1 MIMEDKLLQN
11 AVIYL
16 AAAVLVVP
24 VAKRLGLGTVLGY
37 LIAGIVI
44 GPYGLKLI
52 SGIEDAY
59 HFAEFGVV
67 LLLFL
72 IGLELEP
79 DRLWS
84 LRRPIFGWGGAQ
96 VAGVTI
102 VLFGAALL
110 FGIDW
115 KLALIAGLG
124 LSMSSTAIALASL
137 QERNLMPT
145 PAGQAGFAI
154 LLFQDMA
161 AIPMIAIVPLLGVA
175 DHAGSGNPW
184 LAGLKIAGV
193 LAALVLAGRFLL
205 NPLLRIIAK
214 TDTREIFTAFALLL
228 VIAIALLMQ
237 WIGMSMALGAF
248 IAGVLL
254 ADSEYRHALETDL
267 EPFKGLLLGLF
278 FIAVGMS
285 VDFSVLLARPLL
297 ILGLVAGFQVLKI
310 VVLAGLSRL
319 LDIARGQ
326 HLLFALLLSQ
336 GGEFAFVVFGA
347 AATARVFSPDVA
359 AMLVVVVALSMVVT
373 PLALMAYDMLAA
385 RRQCERQKPQADAIE
400 PNQDH
405 VIIAGFGRFGQIVGR
420 FLHSND
426 VRLTV
431 LDHDPDQVEVLRRFG
446 FKVFYGDATR
456 TDLLRA
462 AGAAQARALVVAID
476 EVEDSLALVDA
487 VRRDYPDLPLF
498 ARARNVTHYY
508 QLLDRG
514 VQVIERETFES
525 ALLLGR
531 RVMTEGLGHSA
542 FRIRQAAF
550 RFRKYNT
557 QNMLSSYPY
566 YKDREAFTS
575 VARRGREQLEEQIRR
590 DRSASEGEEA
600 RDWD

>member
-1 MIMEDKLLQN
+1 MEHNLLLN

-24 VAKRLGLGTVLGY
+24 FAKRLGMGTVLGY
-37 LIAGIVI
+37 LVAGILI
-44 GPYGLKLI
+44 GPFGFKLI
-52 SGIEDAY
+52 SGVEDAY
-59 HFAEFGVV
+59 NFAEFGVV

-72 IGLELEP
+72 IGLELDP
-79 DRLWS
+79 DRLWA

-96 VAGVTI
+96 VVGVAA
-102 VLFGAALL
+102 VLWAAALAV
-110 FGIDW
+110 GIDW
-115 KLALIAGLG
+115 KVGLIAGLG

-161 AIPMIAIVPLLGVA
+161 AIPMIAIVPLLGMP
-175 DHAGSGNPW
+175 DHGAAAGNPW
-184 LAGLKIAGV
+184 LAGLKIVAV
-193 LAALVLAGRFLL
+193 LAGLVLAGRFLL
-205 NPLLRIIAK
+205 NPLLRAIAR

-228 VIAIALLMQ
+228 VLAIALLMQ
-237 WIGMSMALGAF
+237 WIGLSMALGAF

-285 VDFSVLLARPLL
+285 VDFSVFLANPLL

-310 VVLAGLSRL
+310 GVLYGLSRL
-319 LDIARGQ
+319 LDVARGQ
-326 HLLFALLLSQ
+326 HLQFALLLSQ

-347 AATARVFSPDVA
+347 AATARVFSPQVA
-359 AMLVVVVALSMVVT
+359 AILVVVVALSMVVT
-373 PLALMAYDMLAA
+373 PLVLMAYDRIAA
-385 RRQCERQKPQADAIE
+385 GRERDRPQPEADAIE

-420 FLHSND
+420 FLHSNG

-446 FKVFYGDATR
+446 FEVFYGDASR
-456 TDLLRA
+456 ADLLRA
-462 AGAAQARALVVAID
+462 AGADKARAVVVAID
-476 EVEDSLALVDA
+476 NIEDGLKLVEFL
-487 VRRDYPDLPLF
+487 RQDYPALPIF

-508 QLLDRG
+508 QLLERG

-525 ALLLGR
+525 ALRLGR
-531 RVMTEGLGHSA
+531 AVMSTGLGHSA
-542 FRIRQAAF
+542 FRTRQAAT
-550 RFRKYNT
+550 RFRRYNLGLIM
-557 QNMLSSYPY
+557 QLYPY
-566 YKDREAFTS
+566 YKDRDTFVS
-575 VARRGREQLEEQIRR
+575 MSRRGREQLEQQIQRER
-590 DRSASEGEEA
+590 EASDGDEPHY
-600 RDWD
+600 WD

>member
-1 MIMEDKLLQN
+1 MEDKLLLN
-11 AVIYL
+11 ALVYL
-16 AAAVLVVP
+16 GAAVLVVP
-24 VAKRLGLGTVLGY
+24 FAKRLGMGTVLGY
-37 LIAGIVI
+37 LVAGILI
-44 GPYGLKLI
+44 GPYGFKLI
-52 SGIEDAY
+52 GGVEDTY
-59 HFAEFGVV
+59 NFAEFGVV

-72 IGLELEP
+72 IGLELDP
-79 DRLWS
+79 DRLWA

-96 VAGVTI
+96 VVGVAA
-102 VLFGAALL
+102 VLWAAALAV
-110 FGIDW
+110 GIDW
-115 KLALIAGLG
+115 KVGLIAGLG

-175 DHAGSGNPW
+175 DHASAGNPW
-184 LAGLKIAGV
+184 LAGAKIVAV
-193 LAALVLAGRFLL
+193 LAGLVLAGRFVL
-205 NPLLRIIAK
+205 NPLLRVIAR

-237 WIGMSMALGAF
+237 WIGLSMALGAF

-285 VDFSVLLARPLL
+285 VDFSVFLANPLL

-310 VVLAGLSRL
+310 GVLYALSRGL
-319 LDIARGQ
+319 NMARGQ
-326 HLLFALLLSQ
+326 HLQFALLLSQ

-347 AATARVFSPDVA
+347 AATARVFSPQVA
-359 AMLVVVVALSMVVT
+359 AILVVVVALSMVVT
-373 PLALMAYDMLAA
+373 PLVMMAYDRIAA
-385 RRQCERQKPQADAIE
+385 RRERDGSQPEPDAIE
-400 PNQDH
+400 PNEDH

-420 FLHSND
+420 YLNSNG

-456 TDLLRA
+456 ADLLRA
-462 AGAAQARALVVAID
+462 AGADKARAFVLAID
-476 EVEDSLALVDA
+476 NIEDSLKLADFLRQDF
-487 VRRDYPDLPLF
+487 PKLPIF

-525 ALLLGR
+525 ALRLGR
-531 RVMTEGLGHSA
+531 GVMSAGLGHSA
-542 FRIRQAAF
+542 FRARQSAQ
-550 RFRKYNT
+550 RFRRANLGLIM
-557 QNMLSSYPY
+557 QLYPY
-566 YKDREAFTS
+566 YKDRDTFVS
-575 VARRGREQLEEQIRR
+575 MSRRGREQLQEQIARER
-590 DRSASEGEEA
+590 EAGDGEEA

>member
-1 MIMEDKLLQN
+1 MEGKLLQN

-24 VAKRLGLGTVLGY
+24 FAKRLGLGTVLGY

-72 IGLELEP
+72 IGLELDP
-79 DRLWS
+79 DRLWA

-96 VAGVTI
+96 VVGVTA
-102 VLFGAALL
+102 VLSGAALL

-175 DHAGSGNPW
+175 DHAGSANPW
-184 LAGLKIAGV
+184 LAGFKIAGV
-193 LAALVLAGRFLL
+193 LAGLVLAGRFLL
-205 NPLLRIIAK
+205 NPLLRIIAR

-285 VDFSVLLARPLL
+285 VDFSVFLARPLL
-297 ILGLVAGFQVLKI
+297 ILGLVAGFLILKI
-310 VVLAGLSRL
+310 AVLAGLSRL

-347 AATARVFSPDVA
+347 AAAARVFSPGVA
-359 AMLVVVVALSMVVT
+359 AILVVVVALSMVVT

-385 RRQCERQKPQADAIE
+385 RRQCKEQKPAADAIE
-400 PNQDH
+400 PNRDH

-420 FLHSND
+420 FLDSND

-431 LDHDPDQVEVLRRFG
+431 LDHDPDQIEVLRRIG

-476 EVEDSLALVDA
+476 EVEGSLALVDA

-542 FRIRQAAF
+542 FRTRQAAF
-550 RFRKYNT
+550 RFRRYNT
-557 QNMLSSYPY
+557 QNVLSAYPY
-566 YKDREAFTS
+566 YKDRESFVS
-575 VARRGREQLEEQIRR
+575 MARRGREQLEEQIRR
-590 DRSASEGEEA
+590 DRRAQDEET
-600 RDWD
+600 RHDWD

>member
-1 MIMEDKLLQN
+1 MEDKLLLN
-11 AVIYL
+11 AVVYL
-16 AAAVLVVP
+16 GAAVLVVP
-24 VAKRLGLGTVLGY
+24 FAKRLGMGTVLGY
-37 LIAGIVI
+37 LVAGILI
-44 GPYGLKLI
+44 GPYGFKLI
-52 SGIEDAY
+52 SGVEDAY
-59 HFAEFGVV
+59 NFAEFGVV

-72 IGLELEP
+72 IGLELDP

-96 VAGVTI
+96 VVGVAGV
-102 VLFGAALL
+102 LWAAALAL
-110 FGIDW
+110 GIDW
-115 KLALIAGLG
+115 KVGLIAGLG

-175 DHAGSGNPW
+175 DHAGTAGNPW
-184 LAGLKIAGV
+184 LAGAKIVAV
-193 LAALVLAGRFLL
+193 LAGLVLAGRFLL

-237 WIGMSMALGAF
+237 WIGLSMALGAF

-285 VDFSVLLARPLL
+285 VDFAVFLANPLL

-310 VVLAGLSRL
+310 GVLYGLSRVL
-319 LDIARGQ
+319 NMARGQ
-326 HLLFALLLSQ
+326 HLQFALLLSQ

-347 AATARVFSPDVA
+347 AATARVFSAQVSA
-359 AMLVVVVALSMVVT
+359 ILVVVVALSMVVT
-373 PLALMAYDMLAA
+373 PLMMMAYDRLAA
-385 RRQCERQKPQADAIE
+385 GREKGRSQPEPDAIE
-400 PNQDH
+400 PNEDH

-420 FLHSND
+420 YLNSNG

-456 TDLLRA
+456 ADLLRA
-462 AGAAQARALVVAID
+462 AGADKARAFVLAID
-476 EVEDSLALVDA
+476 NIEDSLKLVEFLRQDF
-487 VRRDYPDLPLF
+487 PSLPIF

-525 ALLLGR
+525 ALRLGR
-531 RVMTEGLGHSA
+531 DVLSAGLGHSA
-542 FRIRQAAF
+542 FRARQSAQ
-550 RFRKYNT
+550 RFRRANLELIM
-557 QNMLSSYPY
+557 QLYPY
-566 YKDREAFTS
+566 YKDQDTYVS
-575 VARRGREQLEEQIRR
+575 MSRRGREQLQEQIARER
-590 DRSASEGEEA
+590 EDGDGEEA

>member
-1 MIMEDKLLQN
+1 
-11 AVIYL
+11 
-16 AAAVLVVP
+16 
-24 VAKRLGLGTVLGY
+24 
-37 LIAGIVI
+37 
-44 GPYGLKLI
+44 
-52 SGIEDAY
+52 
-59 HFAEFGVV
+59 
-67 LLLFL
+67 
-72 IGLELEP
+72 
-79 DRLWS
+79 
-84 LRRPIFGWGGAQ
+84 
-96 VAGVTI
+96 
-102 VLFGAALL
+102 
-110 FGIDW
+110 
-115 KLALIAGLG
+115 
-124 LSMSSTAIALASL
+124 
-137 QERNLMPT
+137 
-145 PAGQAGFAI
+145 
-154 LLFQDMA
+154 
-161 AIPMIAIVPLLGVA
+161 
-175 DHAGSGNPW
+175 
-184 LAGLKIAGV
+184 
-193 LAALVLAGRFLL
+193 
-205 NPLLRIIAK
+205 
-214 TDTREIFTAFALLL
+214 
-228 VIAIALLMQ
+228 
-237 WIGMSMALGAF
+237 
-248 IAGVLL
+248 
-254 ADSEYRHALETDL
+254 
-267 EPFKGLLLGLF
+267 
-278 FIAVGMS
+278 
-285 VDFSVLLARPLL
+285 
-297 ILGLVAGFQVLKI
+297 
-310 VVLAGLSRL
+310 
-319 LDIARGQ
+319 
-326 HLLFALLLSQ
+326 
-336 GGEFAFVVFGA
+336 
-347 AATARVFSPDVA
+347 
-359 AMLVVVVALSMVVT
+359 
-373 PLALMAYDMLAA
+373 MLAA
-385 RRQCERQKPQADAIE
+385 RRQCGAQKPQADAIE

>member
-1 MIMEDKLLQN
+1 MEDKLLLN
-11 AVIYL
+11 ALVYL
-16 AAAVLVVP
+16 GAAVLVVP
-24 VAKRLGLGTVLGY
+24 FAKRLGMGTVLGY
-37 LIAGIVI
+37 LVAGILI
-44 GPYGLKLI
+44 GPYGFKLV

-59 HFAEFGVV
+59 NFAEFGVV

-72 IGLELEP
+72 IGLELDP
-79 DRLWS
+79 DRLWA

-96 VAGVTI
+96 VVGVAA
-102 VLFGAALL
+102 VLWAAALAL
-110 FGIDW
+110 GIDW
-115 KLALIAGLG
+115 KIGLIAGLG

-175 DHAGSGNPW
+175 DHASAGNPW
-184 LAGLKIAGV
+184 LAGAKIVGV

-205 NPLLRIIAK
+205 NPLLRIIAR

-237 WIGMSMALGAF
+237 WIGLSMALGAF

-285 VDFSVLLARPLL
+285 VDFAVFLADPLL
-297 ILGLVAGFQVLKI
+297 ILGLVAGFQMLKI
-310 VVLAGLSRL
+310 GVLYGLSRVL
-319 LDIARGQ
+319 NMARGQ
-326 HLLFALLLSQ
+326 HLQFALLLSQ

-347 AATARVFSPDVA
+347 AATAHVFSPRVA
-359 AMLVVVVALSMVVT
+359 AILVVVVALSMVVT
-373 PLALMAYDMLAA
+373 PLVMMAYDRIAA
-385 RRQCERQKPQADAIE
+385 GREKGRSQPEPDAIE
-400 PNQDH
+400 PNEDH

-420 FLHSND
+420 FLNSNG

-456 TDLLRA
+456 ADLLRA
-462 AGAAQARALVVAID
+462 AGADKARALVVAID
-476 EVEDSLALVDA
+476 NIEDSLKLVEFL
-487 VRRDYPDLPLF
+487 RQDYPSLPIF

-514 VQVIERETFES
+514 VEVIERETFES
-525 ALLLGR
+525 ALRLGR
-531 RVMTEGLGHSA
+531 GVLSAGLGHGA
-542 FRIRQAAF
+542 FRVRQAAQ
-550 RFRKYNT
+550 RFRRANLGLIM
-557 QNMLSSYPY
+557 QLYPY
-566 YKDREAFTS
+566 YKDRDTFVS
-575 VARRGREQLEEQIRR
+575 MSRRGREQLQEQIERER
-590 DRSASEGEEA
+590 EAGDGEEP

>member
-1 MIMEDKLLQN
+1 VAATLW
-11 AVIYL
+11 
-16 AAAVLVVP
+16 AAALAV
-24 VAKRLGLGTVLGY
+24 
-37 LIAGIVI
+37 
-44 GPYGLKLI
+44 
-52 SGIEDAY
+52 
-59 HFAEFGVV
+59 
-67 LLLFL
+67 
-72 IGLELEP
+72 
-79 DRLWS
+79 
-84 LRRPIFGWGGAQ
+84 
-96 VAGVTI
+96 
-102 VLFGAALL
+102 
-110 FGIDW
+110 GIDW
-115 KLALIAGLG
+115 KVGLIAGLG

-175 DHAGSGNPW
+175 DHAGGGNPW
-184 LAGLKIAGV
+184 LAGAKIVAV
-193 LAALVLAGRFLL
+193 LAGLVLAGRFLL

-237 WIGMSMALGAF
+237 WIGLSMALGAF

-285 VDFSVLLARPLL
+285 VDFAVFLANPLL
-297 ILGLVAGFQVLKI
+297 ILGLVGGFQVLKI
-310 VVLAGLSRL
+310 GVLYGLSRVL
-319 LDIARGQ
+319 NMARGQ
-326 HLLFALLLSQ
+326 HLQFALLLSQ

-347 AATARVFSPDVA
+347 AATAHVFSPQVSA
-359 AMLVVVVALSMVVT
+359 ILVVVVALSMVVT
-373 PLALMAYDMLAA
+373 PLAMMAYDRIAA
-385 RRQCERQKPQADAIE
+385 GRERGRSLPEPDAIA
-400 PNQDH
+400 PNEDH

-420 FLHSND
+420 YLNSNG

-446 FKVFYGDATR
+446 FEVFYGDATR
-456 TDLLRA
+456 ADLLRA
-462 AGAAQARALVVAID
+462 AGADKARAFVLAID
-476 EVEDSLALVDA
+476 NIEDSLKLVEFLRQDF
-487 VRRDYPDLPLF
+487 PKLPIF

-525 ALLLGR
+525 ALRLGR
-531 RVMTEGLGHSA
+531 DVLSAGLGHSA
-542 FRIRQAAF
+542 FSARQSAQ
-550 RFRKYNT
+550 RFRRANLGLIM
-557 QNMLSSYPY
+557 QLYPY
-566 YKDREAFTS
+566 YKDRDTFVS
-575 VARRGREQLEEQIRR
+575 MSRRGREQLQEQIARER
-590 DRSASEGEEA
+590 ADGDGEEA